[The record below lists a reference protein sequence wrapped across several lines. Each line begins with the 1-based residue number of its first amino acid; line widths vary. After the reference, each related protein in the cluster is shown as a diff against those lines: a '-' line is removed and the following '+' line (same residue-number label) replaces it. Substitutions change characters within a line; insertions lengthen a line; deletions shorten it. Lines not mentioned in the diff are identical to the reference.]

1 MGCCNKQTGC
11 KQEQNLPKDMLLE
24 SLSGISV
31 DLVGKLLQVAAG
43 GLRANTILREFG
55 FGNTKIDELAK
66 RIADLAIENE
76 YLRKVTDLF
85 SPISFNTE
93 GGNVEVTFG
102 PQNEYVLKVPLTT
115 KHDRKKIIAQL
126 RAAAE
131 KLEIINAETDMA
143 QKFLPFA
150 SK

>member
-1 MGCCNKQTGC
+1 MGCCSRQGGC
-11 KQEQNLPKDMLLE
+11 KQEQNLPKDMLLD

-31 DLVGKLLQVAAG
+31 DLVGKLLQVATG

-66 RIADLAIENE
+66 RIADLAVENE

-126 RAAAE
+126 HAAAE
-131 KLEIINAETDMA
+131 KLELANAEPDTE

-150 SK
+150 IK